1 VSIAWSSPEN
11 VTLEL
16 CDLSFHRQASAH
28 VASMHQTIVAQ
39 NPQYEEKEKR

>member
-1 VSIAWSSPEN
+1 VSIACASPEN

-16 CDLSFHRQASAH
+16 CDLSFHHEASAYG
-28 VASMHQTIVAQ
+28 ASMHQTIIAQ